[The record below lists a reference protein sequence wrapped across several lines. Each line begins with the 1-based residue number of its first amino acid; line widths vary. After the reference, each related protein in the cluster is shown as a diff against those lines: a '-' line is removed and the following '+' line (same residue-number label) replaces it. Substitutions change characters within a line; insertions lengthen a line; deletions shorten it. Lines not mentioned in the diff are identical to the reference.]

1 MLWTLYYIKL
11 NIHIMNY
18 SKFGIIHTHTHTD
31 THIKIYFA
39 YSALALQPLKKHDVR
54 L

>member
-1 MLWTLYYIKL
+1 
-11 NIHIMNY
+11 MNY
-18 SKFGIIHTHTHTD
+18 SKFGIIHTHRHA
-31 THIKIYFA
+31 HIYFKIYFA